1 MRIEYRADQ
10 DVEEY
15 GNYIWDTFLYMAKR
29 AVDYEENSDKRI
41 PANQIDTK
49 KEELPMKHLMTGDEA
64 IARGAYEA
72 GVRHASAYPGTP
84 STEILENL
92 STYDEIYAEW
102 ACNEKVAMESA
113 IGAAIAGNRSIV
125 SMKHVGVNVA
135 ADPLFTWAYMGVN
148 AGNVIVTADEPGMFS
163 SQNEQDNR
171 NYAKAAKLAMMEPS
185 DSQECIDM
193 VKAAYEL
200 GEEYDTPVM
209 IRMTTRV
216 CHSKSIVEF
225 SDRKEVP
232 VKEWQKNPAKYVCL
246 PAISRQ
252 LRVKL
257 EERLKKLAEYSET
270 SPFNKVEMGDTS
282 VGVIASGICY
292 YYAKEVFGDK
302 ASYLKLG
309 FTNPMPKNLI
319 KDFCSKVDKVYI
331 LEENDPYIEEFVKIQ
346 GIDCIGKD
354 LFPSYGE
361 MTPDVIRACV
371 SGEKAK
377 LIEFDKSKLINRAP
391 TFCAGCPHRGLFY
404 RLGKRKDIMISG
416 DIGCYTLAAGKPY
429 SAMDSTVCMGASFSI
444 GHGAQRTFNAAG
456 INRRVVTVLGDST
469 FFHTGIN
476 SLINTVYNNSNTINI
491 ILDNRITGMT
501 GHQEN
506 PGTGFTAKG
515 EPTTLIKIEDVV
527 RAIGVKHV
535 HVVNPNNLE
544 EVDKALD
551 ACMGLDEPSVIITR
565 WPCVLKKFSQ
575 ADKDEFD
582 QLFQTKNTVDQ
593 EKCIGCKACLKTG
606 CPALSFD
613 KAAKKVQINRAQC
626 VGCDVCS
633 QVCPKDA
640 IVKED

>member
-1 MRIEYRADQ
+1 
-10 DVEEY
+10 
-15 GNYIWDTFLYMAKR
+15 
-29 AVDYEENSDKRI
+29 
-41 PANQIDTK
+41 
-49 KEELPMKHLMTGDEA
+49 MKQLMTGDEA

-72 GVRHASAYPGTP
+72 GVSFASAYPGTP

-92 STYDEIYAEW
+92 STYKEIYAEW
-102 ACNEKVAMESA
+102 APNEKVAMESA
-113 IGAAIAGNRSIV
+113 IGASVAGLRSMV
-125 SMKHVGVNVA
+125 SMKHVGMNVA
-135 ADPLFTWAYMGVN
+135 ADPMFTWAYMGVN
-148 AGNVIVTADEPGMFS
+148 GGNVIITADEPGMYS

-171 NYAKAAKLAMMEPS
+171 NYAKAAKIAMMEPS

-200 GEEYDTPVM
+200 GEKFDTPFI

-216 CHSKSIVEF
+216 CHSKSIVEI
-225 SDRKEVP
+225 SERMDVP
-232 VKEWQKNPAKYVCL
+232 AKEWSKNPSKYVCL
-246 PAISRQ
+246 PAIARN

-257 EERLKKLAEYSET
+257 EERMNTLAAYSEDC
-270 SPFNKVEMGDTS
+270 PFNRVEMGDTK

-292 YYAKEVFGDK
+292 YYAKEVFGEN

-309 FTNPMPKNLI
+309 FTNPLPKNLI

-331 LEENDPYIEEFVKIQ
+331 LEENDPYIEEFVRQQ
-346 GIDCIGKD
+346 GCACVGKD

-361 MTPDVIRACV
+361 MTPDVIRRCV
-371 SGEKAK
+371 TGQSLKT
-377 LIEFDKSKLINRAP
+377 IEFDRTKLINRAP

-429 SAMDSTVCMGASFSI
+429 SAMDSTVCMGASISL
-444 GHGAQRTFNAAG
+444 GHGAQKAFNATG
-456 INRRVVTVLGDST
+456 NSRRVVTVLGDST

-476 SLINTVYNNSNTINI
+476 SLINTVYNNSNTVNI

-506 PGTGFTAKG
+506 PGTGFNAKG
-515 EPTTLIKIEDVV
+515 EETTLIKIEDVV

-535 HVVNPNNLE
+535 YVIDPNNLK
-544 EVDKALD
+544 EVDDTLD
-551 ACMGLDEPSVIITR
+551 KCLALDEPSVIITR
-565 WPCVLKKFSQ
+565 YPCVLKKFSQ

-582 QLFQTKNTVDQ
+582 GLFSTKNKVDE
-593 EKCIGCKACLKTG
+593 EKCIGCKACLKAG
-606 CPALSFD
+606 CPAMSYH
-613 KAAKKVQINRAQC
+613 KETKKVSINRAQC
-626 VGCDVCS
+626 VGCDVCT

>member
-1 MRIEYRADQ
+1 M
-10 DVEEY
+10 
-15 GNYIWDTFLYMAKR
+15 
-29 AVDYEENSDKRI
+29 
-41 PANQIDTK
+41 K
-49 KEELPMKHLMTGDEA
+49 KLMTGDEA

-72 GVRHASAYPGTP
+72 GVSFASAYPGTP

-92 STYDEIYAEW
+92 ATYKEIYAEW
-102 ACNEKVAMESA
+102 APNEKVAMESA
-113 IGAAIAGNRSIV
+113 IGASVAGLRSMV
-125 SMKHVGVNVA
+125 SMKHVGMNVA
-135 ADPLFTWAYMGVN
+135 ADPMFTWAYMGVN
-148 AGNVIVTADEPGMFS
+148 GGNVIITADEPGMYS

-171 NYAKAAKLAMMEPS
+171 NYAKAAKIAMLEPS

-200 GEEYDTPVM
+200 GEKFDTPFI

-216 CHSKSIVEF
+216 CHSKSIVELGE
-225 SDRKEVP
+225 RAEVP
-232 VKEWQKNPAKYVCL
+232 AKEWAKNPAKYVCL
-246 PAISRQ
+246 PAIARN

-257 EERLKKLAEYSET
+257 EERMKTLAEYSET
-270 SPFNKVEMGDTS
+270 SPFNRVEMGGTK

-292 YYAKEVFGDK
+292 YYAKEVFGED

-309 FTNPMPKNLI
+309 FTNPLPANLI
-319 KDFCSKVDKVYI
+319 KDFCSKVDKAYV
-331 LEENDPYIEEFVKIQ
+331 LEENDPYIEEFVRQ
-346 GIDCIGKD
+346 LGCACIGKD

-371 SGEKAK
+371 TGKAAK
-377 LIEFDKSKLINRAP
+377 TIDFDRSKLIGRAP

-416 DIGCYTLAAGKPY
+416 DIGCYTLAASKPY
-429 SAMDSTVCMGASFSI
+429 SAMDSTVCMGASISL
-444 GHGAQRTFNAAG
+444 GHGAQKAFNAMG
-456 INRRVVTVLGDST
+456 NGRRVVTVLGDST

-476 SLINTVYNNSNTINI
+476 SLINTVYNNSNTVNI

-506 PGTGFTAKG
+506 PGTGFNAKG
-515 EPTTLIKIEDVV
+515 EEAALIRIEDIV

-535 HVVNPNNLE
+535 YVIDPNNLK
-544 EVDKALD
+544 EVDDALD
-551 ACMGLDEPSVIITR
+551 ACLALDEPSVIITR

-582 QLFQTKNTVDQ
+582 ALFSTKNRVDE
-593 EKCIGCKACLKTG
+593 EKCIGCKACLKAG
-606 CPALSFD
+606 CPAMSYD
-613 KAAKKVQINRAQC
+613 KATKKVSINRAQC
-626 VGCDVCS
+626 VGCDVCT

>member
-1 MRIEYRADQ
+1 
-10 DVEEY
+10 
-15 GNYIWDTFLYMAKR
+15 
-29 AVDYEENSDKRI
+29 
-41 PANQIDTK
+41 
-49 KEELPMKHLMTGDEA
+49 MKTLMTGDEA

-92 STYDEIYAEW
+92 ATYKEIYAEW
-102 ACNEKVAMESA
+102 APNEKVAMESA
-113 IGAAIAGNRSIV
+113 IGAAVAGARSMV
-125 SMKHVGVNVA
+125 SMKHVGMNVA
-135 ADPLFTWAYMGVN
+135 ADPMFTWAYMGVN

-171 NYAKAAKLAMMEPS
+171 NYAKAAKLAMLEPS

-193 VKAAYEL
+193 MKAAFEL
-200 GEEYDTPVM
+200 SETFDTPFV

-216 CHSKSIVEF
+216 CHSKSIVEL

-232 VKEWQKNPAKYVCL
+232 LKEWTKNPAKYVCL
-246 PAISRQ
+246 PAMAKN

-257 EERLKKLAEYSET
+257 QERMEKLAAYSET
-270 SPFNKVEMGDTS
+270 SPFNRMEMGDPS

-292 YYAKEVFGDK
+292 YYAREVFGDK

-309 FTNPMPKNLI
+309 FTHPLPAGLI
-319 KDFCSKVDKVYI
+319 KEFCSKVDKVYI
-331 LEENDPYIEEFVKIQ
+331 LEENDPYIEEFVKQQ
-346 GIDCIGKD
+346 GCDCIGKE
-354 LFPSYGE
+354 LFPYTGE

-371 SGEKAK
+371 GGKMPET
-377 LIEFDKSKLINRAP
+377 IEFDRSKLIRRAP

-416 DIGCYTLAAGKPY
+416 DIGCYTLAASKPY
-429 SAMDSTVCMGASFSI
+429 SAMDSTVCMGASISL
-444 GHGAQRTFNAAG
+444 GHGAQRAFNLG
-456 INRRVVTVLGDST
+456 DSGRRVVTVLGDST

-476 SLINTVYNNSNTINI
+476 SLINTVYNKSNTVNI

-515 EPTTLIKIEDVV
+515 EPTTLISIEKLVK
-527 RAIGVKHV
+527 AIGIQHV
-535 HVVNPNNLE
+535 YVIDPNNLAL
-544 EVDKALD
+544 VDETLD
-551 ACMGLDEPSVIITR
+551 RCLALDEPSVIITR
-565 WPCVLKKFSQ
+565 WPCALKKFSQ
-575 ADKDEFD
+575 ADKEEFAGM
-582 QLFQTKNTVDQ
+582 FSTKNKVDQ
-593 EKCIGCKACLKTG
+593 EKCIGCKACLRTG
-606 CPALSFD
+606 CPALSYD
-613 KAAKKVQINRAQC
+613 KASKKARINHAQC
-626 VGCDVCS
+626 VGCDVCA